1 VTLDRAERSGDA
13 PASRRA
19 RVLIAEDEQHLGMLL
34 EHYLIGR
41 GHDVTLVT
49 DGRAALERLRA
60 ESFDVALLDVQM
72 PKVDGLAV
80 LRAVRESPLPPEV
93 IVMTGNGTVDV
104 AITAMQHGA
113 YDYLAKPYRM
123 AEVELLVTR
132 AAERRRL
139 AREAFA
145 AGVRRRHDPLLTGY
159 APLRAVLDAVERAAP
174 ALHGMLVVGE
184 PGTGREALARRAHR
198 AAGGEVFVSG
208 ALPNDSRLS
217 ALLAGSARGT
227 LFLGRVEALPRD
239 TQHALAD
246 VLERPDVD
254 GGVRVIASSARDA
267 ASLGILPALAARL
280 ETIVVE
286 LPPLRDR
293 VGDVPLLTDAALR
306 RFGGSAPTVV
316 THAAVERLERHRWP
330 GNVPELRV
338 VLERA
343 AARAGDGVMDVVHL
357 GLP

>member
-1 VTLDRAERSGDA
+1 
-13 PASRRA
+13 
-19 RVLIAEDEQHLGMLL
+19 
-34 EHYLIGR
+34 
-41 GHDVTLVT
+41 LVT

-198 AAGGEVFVSG
+198 AAGGEVFVSVDCVDAFGEGEGEPLG